1 MCECY
6 GGGGREENP
15 NIGSFCG
22 FTHEKYQ
29 STFLNHVKLQ
39 LLCSHFVSMT
49 VFCLFLFVVVT
60 FKAERSSLC
69 DVLPVALIHPPY
81 LSSFGYT
88 VILTPCFYFGVYYN

>member
-1 MCECY
+1 
-6 GGGGREENP
+6 
-15 NIGSFCG
+15 
-22 FTHEKYQ
+22 
-29 STFLNHVKLQ
+29 
-39 LLCSHFVSMT
+39 MT